1 MTKQTRRAL
10 IAPTLVLGTSWAAMA
25 AMFAVTAMVAV
36 AAPAEAVAAPAE
48 AAPATRPLWSRQLG
62 KPAGITSLHV
72 VDDVV
77 IAGTWETRV
86 VGVDSRTGR
95 TLWSKQHPAMI
106 AGSLMVAV
114 SGGRVVAATSE
125 ETSLSAYEPRT
136 GKLAWRRELAQLGS
150 LAACPGYRMIAVTHR
165 GRTPEG
171 ASTLLAHAMDPASGK
186 TLWQTPV
193 DGPIL
198 GSGDGWLITAKTS
211 DTGQL
216 MSSLAALRCSDGKV
230 QALPAPGRAY
240 AGFLHAAEGKVVSKH
255 FEFGFVQE
263 TVCVTDIAAGKQQ
276 CFDATDGQ
284 APLLGVTGA
293 LLKDGVVHVATG
305 SMYAKNLD
313 PRPDAWVFRYD
324 VTARRMVGKS
334 EPLTSSGVFADGGG
348 QLVTGFGSTGAADI
362 GYLLDPTGERL
373 ASVALRKSPQAVA
386 VDRERAYFGTYDGRV
401 VAVAL
406 PRPGPAPAVEA
417 AVAAQQVAT
426 PKAGPGL
433 GWQLVRTF
441 DAHPRRARTSG
452 SQTDGRIT
460 AVAFLDEQRVVL
472 GGNDD
477 FVAVYDVAQGKE
489 VWRSKKL
496 GKDVE
501 QIGVCEGGFAAS
513 VYGGK
518 FTVFTP
524 AGRGWRPQKTIQHA
538 MGWFFGVSSSCAV
551 VVDDFDGE
559 FTIYEGGQK
568 RATFSAPGV
577 LDRRGLAVVGPHL
590 VISQPDELQVIDV
603 AAAASS
609 GAVTEAVQRFA
620 TPTEAHGGAL
630 SQAWLLGDGRLLR
643 EYCGPVRCVIEIVD
657 GRGKRGRAAKTL
669 ELDTRGG
676 GWASSVPS
684 MIAAAADGSALVFF
698 RRNLDLVIADIGTG
712 KRQALSDL
720 SGPPRDLVIAKFSP
734 GGKRIAVAGY
744 PMPWQVTILE
754 RP

>member
-10 IAPTLVLGTSWAAMA
+10 VAPISMTMA
-25 AMFAVTAMVAV
+25 AV
-36 AAPAEAVAAPAE
+36 AAVAALAVPA
-48 AAPATRPLWSRQLG
+48 AGAPGTPAPGTKPLWSKKLG
-62 KPAGITSLHV
+62 KPAGITSLHT
-72 VDDVV
+72 VDGVV

-95 TLWSKQHPAMI
+95 TLWSKQHPSMPAS
-106 AGSLMVAV
+106 SLMVAV

-125 ETSLSAYEPRT
+125 DTRLRAYEPRS
-136 GKLAWRRELAQLGS
+136 GKLAWQRELAQLGS
-150 LAACPGYRMIAVTHR
+150 LAACPGHRLIAVTHR

-171 ASTLLAHAMDPASGK
+171 ASTLLAHAMDPVSGK

-193 DGPIL
+193 DGPIA
-198 GSGDGWLITAKTS
+198 GSGDGWLIVARMS

-216 MSSLAALRCSDGKV
+216 VSSLAALRCSDGKV
-230 QALPAPGRAY
+230 QALPAPRRAY
-240 AGFLHAAEGKVVSKH
+240 ASFLHAAAGKVVSKH
-255 FEFGFVQE
+255 FEFGHAQE
-263 TVCVTDIAAGKQQ
+263 TVCVTDIETGKQQ

-293 LLKDGVVHVATG
+293 LIKDGVVHVATG

-324 VTARRMVGKS
+324 VAARRVVGKS

-348 QLVTGFGSTGAADI
+348 QIVTGFGSTGAADL
-362 GYLLDPTGERL
+362 GYVLDPATGERL

-386 VDRERAYFGTYDGRV
+386 ADRERAYFGTYEGRV

-406 PRPGPAPAVEA
+406 PRPGPAPVAEA
-417 AVAAQQVAT
+417 PVAEAMPAQQVAT
-426 PKAGPGL
+426 PPTGPGL
-433 GWQLVRTF
+433 GWQRVRTF

-452 SQTDGRIT
+452 SLTDGRVT
-460 AVAFLDEQRVVL
+460 AMAFLDEQRLVL

-489 VWRSKKL
+489 LWRSKKL

-501 QIGVCEGGFAAS
+501 QIGVCDGGFAAS

-518 FTVFTP
+518 FTVFT
-524 AGRGWRPQKTIQHA
+524 AARSGRGWSPQKAIQHA
-538 MGWFFGVSSSCAV
+538 MGWFFGVSAGCAV

-559 FTIYEGGQK
+559 LTIYQGGQK
-568 RATFSAPGV
+568 RATFSAPGAF
-577 LDRRGLAVVGPHL
+577 DRRGLAVVGAQL
-590 VISQPDELQVIDV
+590 VVSQPDELQVIDV
-603 AAAASS
+603 AAAAKT
-609 GAVTEAVQRFA
+609 GAVAGAAQRFP
-620 TPTEAHGGAL
+620 TPTEGHGGAL
-630 SQAWLLGDGRLLR
+630 SQAWLLGNGRLLR
-643 EYCGPVRCVIEIVD
+643 EYCGPVRCVVEVVES
-657 GRGKRGRAAKTL
+657 RGKGGRDAVKTL
-669 ELDTRGG
+669 AFDTRGG
-676 GWASSVPS
+676 GWAASVPS

-698 RRNLDLVIADIGTG
+698 RRGLDLVIADIGTD

-720 SGPPRDLVIAKFSP
+720 GGPPRDLVLARFSP